1 MPSFAFSP
9 ATGSELPWI
18 EHRVQCGE
26 CGDSIA
32 ETYGVS
38 LTTIERANEISF
50 KDSPPAAGEKLLI
63 PRTDGDLVFT
73 NFVDFDQ
80 LFGHRRDV
88 PGYAA
93 ALEEF
98 DLRLPDIAR
107 KMKADDMVILT
118 ADHGCDPT
126 WRGTDHTRERVP
138 VLAFGPKIT
147 PGGHGVLET
156 FADIGE
162 TVARH
167 LRLAPGPHGRSFL

>member
-1 MPSFAFSP
+1 
-9 ATGSELPWI
+9 
-18 EHRVQCGE
+18 
-26 CGDSIA
+26 
-32 ETYGVS
+32 
-38 LTTIERANEISF
+38 
-50 KDSPPAAGEKLLI
+50 
-63 PRTDGDLVFT
+63 
-73 NFVDFDQ
+73 
-80 LFGHRRDV
+80 RRDV

-93 ALEEF
+93 ALEDF

-138 VLAFGPKIT
+138 VLAFGPKIV
-147 PGGHGVLET
+147 PGGHGVLKS

-167 LRLAPGPHGRSFL
+167 LRLPPGPHGRSFL